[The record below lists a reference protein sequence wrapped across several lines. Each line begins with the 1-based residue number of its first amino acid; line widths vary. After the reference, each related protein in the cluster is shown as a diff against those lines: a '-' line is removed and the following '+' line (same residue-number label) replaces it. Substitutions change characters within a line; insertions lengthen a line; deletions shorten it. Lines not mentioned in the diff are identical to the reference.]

1 MANPDS
7 IDASAGA
14 LTPLATPNRQADLFD
29 GFDLHENASIGNKE
43 LSATTDNTYVAG
55 VGFRNNLR
63 KTGFEPGQLNLDG
76 DNP

>member
-1 MANPDS
+1 MLNPDS
-7 IDASAGA
+7 SDASAGA
-14 LTPLATPNRQADLFD
+14 LNPLAALNRLRDPFD

-43 LSATTDNTYVAG
+43 LSATTDNTCVAG
-55 VGFRNNLR
+55 VGFRNKLR